1 MGIIAFIIA
10 VLCLFKWKQA
20 KYDKENFDANSS
32 KYKSLNKRSKILLII
47 SILAFI
53 FSIGSCI
60 SNGSKTSDTKKYV
73 QTEENMSDDERRFKE
88 KQDKEQEEARK
99 AVEKARAEQSIAQ
112 QIEETHKK
120 ESFQKAADAAVHEA
134 LESGEIISVNYKDSI
149 LTINL
154 DETQIKNDGFN
165 TPQIDILATRVTA
178 VGDKVV
184 DIPGFDEAVERVVVK
199 FRCGKMIEMPTS
211 IIKTNEYNMRY
222 FPNAY
227 IYDNLK

>member
-1 MGIIAFIIA
+1 MAMGIIAFIIA

-60 SNGSKTSDTKKYV
+60 SSGSKTSDTKKYV

-134 LESGEIISVNYKDSI
+134 LESEEIISVNYKDSI

-154 DETQIKNDGFN
+154 DETQIKKQGFQYSSN
-165 TPQIDILATRVTA
+165 
-178 VGDKVV
+178 
-184 DIPGFDEAVERVVVK
+184 
-199 FRCGKMIEMPTS
+199 
-211 IIKTNEYNMRY
+211 
-222 FPNAY
+222 
-227 IYDNLK
+227 

>member
-60 SNGSKTSDTKKYV
+60 SSGSKTSDTKKYV
-73 QTEENMSDDERRFKE
+73 QTEENMSDDERNFKE

-99 AVEKARAEQSIAQ
+99 AVEKARAEQPVAKQ
-112 QIEETHKK
+112 DDVKK
-120 ESFQKAADAAVHEA
+120 KPVDANWALLMKEAAEDKTGLYVTDTKILDTNVYER
-134 LESGEIISVNYKDSI
+134 LNGNVDVKSEYQFDSEKQYYKVWA
-149 LTINL
+149 TF
-154 DETQIKNDGFN
+154 DGQ
-165 TPQIDILATRVTA
+165 TKELLRLKIGPDV
-178 VGDKVV
+178 
-184 DIPGFDEAVERVVVK
+184 
-199 FRCGKMIEMPTS
+199 
-211 IIKTNEYNMRY
+211 
-222 FPNAY
+222 
-227 IYDNLK
+227 IYEKK